1 MSKFKEPVLELRYL
15 LVQINLQL
23 LCKYWPSSV
32 NYGPMYTLARTGHNW
47 MRAHYVLNYAQE
59 HDYWLLTITQWGKVG
74 IVMCRRFVF
83 AKMKR
88 SYCGATNSHWHRRL
102 FDILM
107 QCWNLLRNTL
117 EWRRSN
123 ELHYLFVERIL
134 RILWCNHPR
143 TVLRVGST
151 YYSNLYIILF
161 DIVFK
166 FLCSGSIYWLL
177 CLGTIKITYT
187 MLK

>member
-59 HDYWLLTITQWGKVG
+59 HAYWLSTITQWGKVG

-88 SYCGATNSHWHRRL
+88 SYCGATTSHWHRRL

-107 QCWNLLRNTL
+107 QCWNCCEIPWNEDGVMSYITSSWKGFWGFCDVIIHGRSYVSVVPTIPISTSFYSTL
-117 EWRRSN
+117 SLN
-123 ELHYLFVERIL
+123 FCVLDQYTDYFV
-134 RILWCNHPR
+134 
-143 TVLRVGST
+143 
-151 YYSNLYIILF
+151 
-161 DIVFK
+161 
-166 FLCSGSIYWLL
+166 
-177 CLGTIKITYT
+177 
-187 MLK
+187 